1 MSINL
6 YKSKINHH
14 RFIGRYIFTALLFM
28 CCSLFY
34 SSAHAESCWISGG
47 NLSFGTV
54 NAQGSSTVST
64 DITVNCNSNWS
75 QPIAYKMCLVADSID
90 PAGQDPRSMI
100 SYDTYPAP
108 LLNYNL
114 YYDVAKTRKVP
125 STSNQSTAQ
134 CQSFQVSSNS
144 GNPTTL
150 IKMYGQV
157 LSGQNVSAGYYKTNN
172 MSLKLLYASRYGTES
187 PTDLEALASQS
198 SANNYLLV
206 NANYENSCLIV
217 SATDID
223 FGTVDRLTAPRY
235 QSGTIQL
242 ACPTGTN
249 WKVSLDNGIN
259 ASGTQRRMKNAQGS
273 YLDYALYQD
282 ASRSILWQGNTQ
294 YSFSNQT
301 IPVYGAIPAQD
312 INSVGQYSDTI
323 TVTLTY

>member
-14 RFIGRYIFTALLFM
+14 RFIERYIFTALLFM

-64 DITVNCNSNWS
+64 NIAVTCNPNYNDKVITYR
-75 QPIAYKMCLVADSID
+75 ICLAIDSTD
-90 PAGQDPRSMI
+90 PSGNDPRRMVI
-100 SYDTYPAP
+100 YNPQQY
-108 LLNYNL
+108 LNYYL
-114 YYDVAKTRKVP
+114 YYDAALTQVIPDSNNKNNIICQTMQLQP
-125 STSNQSTAQ
+125 SQQQTKQIL
-134 CQSFQVSSNS
+134 V
-144 GNPTTL
+144 
-150 IKMYGQV
+150 YGKV
-157 LSGQNVSAGYYKTNN
+157 LSGQNVSAGYYKTN
-172 MSLKLLYASRYGTES
+172 SIALKLFHAYREGSEPPS
-187 PTDLEALASQS
+187 DIEALANQS
-198 SANNYLLV
+198 AGTNNMV
-206 NANYENSCLIV
+206 INANYENSCLIV